1 MYAVELYGRV
11 RRAVFVEGISRR
23 EVARRFGL
31 ARETVRKMLSY
42 AAPPGYRREQPIRRP
57 KLDPYTGIIDQIL
70 VSDEALPKKQRHTAQ
85 RIYERLRDEHGFA
98 GGYTIVKDYVRLKR
112 LTQQEMFVPLS
123 HPPGHAQADFGEA
136 QVEIGGVLAKAH
148 YFVIDLPHSDE
159 SYVRAFPAE
168 TTEAFLEGHVEAF
181 RYWGGVPRRI
191 LYDNTTL
198 AVARILGDGTRLKT
212 QAFSELQSHY
222 LFEERFGRPGKGND
236 KGKVENLVKVTRRSL
251 FAPRPRFA
259 SWDELNAWIEQQC
272 RKRRERRQR
281 GQSETIGERFEQE
294 RQALLPLPAAAYE
307 ACEKRPGRVTSLSL
321 VRYRTNDYSVPT
333 EYGHRQVLI
342 KGYVNEVVISAG
354 GEQIARHR
362 RSYGREELIFDP
374 LHYLALLERKTGA
387 LEQAAPLEGWELPE
401 EFARL
406 RRLLQIRLGKAGSR
420 EYIQVLRLLENFRQ
434 DEVAAAVR
442 EALQLGAISFD
453 AVKHL
458 VLCRIEQR
466 PPRLELDN
474 YPHLPTARVATTAA
488 SDYLALLGRGA
499 E

>member
-1 MYAVELYGRV
+1 MYSVELYGRV

-23 EVARRFGL
+23 EAARRFGL

-42 AAPPGYRREQPIRRP
+42 AAPPGYRREKPIRRP
-57 KLDPYTGIIDQIL
+57 KLDPYTGVIDQIL
-70 VSDEALPKKQRHTAQ
+70 LSDEALPKKQRHTAQ
-85 RIYERLRDEHGFA
+85 RIYERLRDEHGFR

-112 LTQQEMFVPLS
+112 TSQREMFVPLT

-212 QAFSELQSHY
+212 RAFSELQSHY

-236 KGKVENLVKVTRRSL
+236 KGKVENLVKVARRS
-251 FAPRPRFA
+251 FFVPRPRFP
-259 SWDELNAWIEQQC
+259 SWEALNVWLEEQC

-281 GQSETIGERFEQE
+281 GHRETIGERFERD

-307 ACEKRPGRVTSLSL
+307 ACETRPGRVTSLSL
-321 VRYRTNDYSVPT
+321 VRYHSNDYSVPT
-333 EYGHRQVLI
+333 EYGHRPVLI
-342 KGYVNEVVISAG
+342 KGYVNEVVICAG
-354 GEQIARHR
+354 SEEIARHR
-362 RSYGREELIFDP
+362 RSYGREELIFHP

-387 LEQAAPLEGWELPE
+387 LEQAAPLEGWQLPE
-401 EFARL
+401 EFTGL
-406 RRLLQIRLGKAGSR
+406 RRLLEARLGKAGAR
-420 EYIQVLRLLENFRQ
+420 EYVQVLRLLEDFPLE
-434 DEVAAAVR
+434 EVRGAVGD
-442 EALQLGAISFD
+442 ALRLNAISFD

-458 VLCRIEQR
+458 LLCRIEHR
-466 PPRLELDN
+466 PPRLELEN

-488 SDYLALLGRGA
+488 ADYLALVGAGA